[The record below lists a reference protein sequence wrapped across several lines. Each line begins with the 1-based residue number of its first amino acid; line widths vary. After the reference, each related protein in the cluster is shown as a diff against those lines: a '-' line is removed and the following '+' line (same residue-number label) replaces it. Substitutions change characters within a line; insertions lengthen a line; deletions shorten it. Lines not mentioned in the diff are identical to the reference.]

1 MSWRKLKS
9 WKKSMTGKFLLNE
22 KWHPFLLYLISLFI
36 LAFYVGPYMWRPN
49 DFVFAFG
56 GDPLVIY
63 HNMVYHI
70 CHDTNFTHLGATN
83 YPYGE
88 SIFMT
93 DAQALFSTLLKF
105 IQLYIADV
113 CTYVPGIVHSI
124 MFILFPFTSVFI
136 FFIFRKLG
144 VNPVFAFI
152 FSLLIAFLSPQ
163 IMRMPIHFGLAYPF
177 LIPMAIYWAISAYH
191 SEKIQFKDF
200 LYGVVIFLFFLNN
213 PYMGLIAASV
223 LISAGFITFISK
235 KYKAGVTLFSF
246 GFLPIIAGYVFVKLI
261 DPFTDR
267 IGLQWGFLHYHA
279 DLRGFLF
286 PPRSLIHRFISTMT
300 QPPTMEFES
309 IMNIGLVAVCVLL
322 IFLGKTTYAIVRKKS
337 YRSFPW
343 QKSFLAVVAGCFC
356 VFLLGSIGAL
366 GGFVTEWIEEYLGA
380 LLMFKAS
387 GRLGWPLYYC
397 LTIMVCILLYS
408 WYTSNKEKR
417 WVLPL
422 MILTMVIWVGE
433 NHFYL
438 KKIFVNIHHSNC
450 FNSEEIASKVLSLQP
465 ELGDHQAI
473 YLIPVVHVWND
484 KLMFPLDFTSHY
496 TATMISSYSGIPLI
510 SGTLSRASLLQSI
523 TSVQLASHPVLQR
536 QRWIDMDKDKPI
548 LLVHGNDHGSLS
560 EGEKF
565 LIDKAKPIGKVLH
578 ADIYSL
584 DPADIVEPVKISGD
598 EEGFIHKQY
607 SEENLLYHSAPTG
620 MCVNEIPQ
628 ILWEGSLLPFIET
641 DSLEISLWHY
651 LDHKY
656 HYVPHLEVNT
666 YSIKI
671 PFYSRSKRDF
681 AGYWSRQSVVI
692 PWSDSISISASCRYP
707 AFFDHIQIKPHRKNT
722 MFSINKEI
730 LWWNNYPVMQ

>member
-1 MSWRKLKS
+1 
-9 WKKSMTGKFLLNE
+9 MTGNFSLNE
-22 KWHPFLLYLISLFI
+22 KWYPFLLYLTGLFI

-63 HNMVYHI
+63 HNLVYHI
-70 CHDTNFTHLGATN
+70 CHDSNFMHLGATN
-83 YPYGE
+83 YPYGD

-93 DAQALFSTLLKF
+93 DAQALLSTLLKF
-105 IQLYIADV
+105 IQLYLADV
-113 CTYVPGIVHSI
+113 CPYVPGIIHSI
-124 MFILFPFTSVFI
+124 MIILFPLTSVFI
-136 FFIFRKLG
+136 FFIFRKLD
-144 VNPVFAFI
+144 VNPPFAFI
-152 FSLLIAFLSPQ
+152 FSILIAFLSPQ

-177 LIPMAIYWAISAYH
+177 LIPMAIYWAISTYH
-191 SEKIQFKDF
+191 SVKIQFKDF
-200 LYGVVIFLFFLNN
+200 LYGLVIFLFFLNN

-223 LISAGFITFISK
+223 LISASFIIFISK
-235 KYKAGVTLFSF
+235 KYKAAFTLFAF
-246 GFLPIIAGYVFVKLI
+246 GFLPILAGYVFIKLN

-267 IGLQWGFLHYHA
+267 IGIQWGFFHYHT

-286 PPRSLIHRFISTMT
+286 PPGSLIHRFISTMT
-300 QPPTMEFES
+300 QPPRMEFEA
-309 IMNIGLVAVCVLL
+309 IMNIGLVSVFVLL
-322 IFLGKTTYAIVRKKS
+322 IFMFKTTYAILRKKS
-337 YRSFPW
+337 IRTFSW
-343 QKSFLAVVAGCFC
+343 QKSFLAVAAGSFC
-356 VFLLGSIGAL
+356 VFLFGSTGAL
-366 GGFVTEWIEEYLGA
+366 GDSVRAWTEEYLGA

-397 LTIMVCILLYS
+397 LTIMACILLYS

-417 WVLPL
+417 WALL
-422 MILTMVIWVGE
+422 IMILTLVIWAGE

-438 KKIFVNIHHSNC
+438 KKTFANIHHSNC
-450 FNSEEIASKVLSLQP
+450 FNSEQIASEVLSLQP
-465 ELGDHQAI
+465 ELRGHQAI

-523 TSVQLASHPVLQR
+523 TSVQMASHPVLQR
-536 QRWIDMDKDKPI
+536 QRWKDMNQDKPI
-548 LLVHGNDHGSLS
+548 LLVHGNDHRTLS

-565 LIDKAKPIGKVLH
+565 LIDKAKPIGTVLH
-578 ADIYSL
+578 ANIYSL
-584 DPADIVEPVKISGD
+584 NPADLQEPVKISGD

-607 SEENLLYHSAPTG
+607 SEVNHLYHSTPQIG
-620 MCVNEIPQ
+620 MFVNEIPK
-628 ILWEGSLLPFIET
+628 ILWEGSVLPFIENT

-666 YSIKI
+666 AKVKI
-671 PFYSRSKRDF
+671 PFYSRSQKDF

-692 PWSDSISISASCRYP
+692 PWSDSISISASCRYQ
-707 AFFDHIQIKPHRKNT
+707 AFFDHIQIKPHGKNT
-722 MFSINKEI
+722 LFSANKAI
-730 LWWNNYPVMQ
+730 LWWNNYPILQ